1 VAESLTVASVVE
13 TLVDLDLVDLDADGP
28 WPWPGEPDE
37 ADAYEPD
44 WSQVHPRS
52 DRPTTAAAL
61 PPEDMPLNPWSVF
74 DEVRQ
79 RAKGGFKEPPP
90 DVLDA
95 LAWYTPIHYFG
106 LGMAIYIH
114 ESAVFDVAAAILI
127 RLNPAERQDD
137 ANITGACRAAMS
149 VLYLHEAFHHKIESL
164 AIRYEIVERARR
176 YLPYSSNVVIPL
188 LRQRSDDVL
197 EEALACA
204 EMYRRFKTERL
215 YRRGVPAQVRNATI
229 EMLLDWF
236 PTLPPS
242 YRRAGHYLNDG
253 PFDHA
258 LNTLMSQVQEAT
270 TTPMRDLYEW
280 DLTPHMH
287 RGLFDCQRITHIL
300 VPVGQKPLL
309 PWIGHAPA
317 LPSVSSR
324 KAIQRVEHEGWKI
337 VAGRGKGSHV
347 WLERDGWPPLNI
359 PANRESLSSGIVKH
373 IADALGVG
381 VRVADLRF

>member
-1 VAESLTVASVVE
+1 MWQDSAVAESLTVAQVVE

-28 WPWPGEPDE
+28 WPGEPDD

-44 WSQVHPRS
+44 WTQVHPTQP
-52 DRPTTAAAL
+52 DRPHVATDI
-61 PPEDMPLNPWSVF
+61 PEDRWSAF
-74 DEVRQ
+74 DEVSR
-79 RAKGGFKEPPP
+79 RASGGFKVPPP
-90 DVLDA
+90 DVIDA

-114 ESAVFDVAAAILI
+114 ESAVFDVAAAILN
-127 RLNPAERQDD
+127 RLDPAEREEE
-137 ANITGACRAAMS
+137 ANIAGACRAAMS

-215 YRRGVPAQVRNATI
+215 YRRGVPAPVRKATI
-229 EMLLDWF
+229 EMLLSWF

-242 YRRAGHYLNDG
+242 YREAGAYLQDLQFADG
-253 PFDHA
+253 
-258 LNTLMSQVQEAT
+258 LNTLMSQVHEAT
-270 TTPMRDLYEW
+270 IAPKRNSYEW
-280 DLTPHMH
+280 ELAPHMH

-317 LPSVSSR
+317 LPSVSTR
-324 KAIQRVEHEGWKI
+324 KAIRRLEQEGWKI
-337 VAGRGKGSHV
+337 VAGRGKGSHIR
-347 WLERDGWPPLNI
+347 LKQNGRRPLTI
-359 PANRESLSSGIVKH
+359 PANRESLSPGIVGQ
-373 IADALGVG
+373 IADALGVK
-381 VRVADLRF
+381 VADLRF